1 MFKDKNLVKYYK
13 KFGLLLM
20 IGMLADILVDY
31 VQLYIPQFLGEVVE
45 IVGSNPAAVME
56 DISGIIKSIL
66 IMAVALVSG
75 SMALHALHDPV
86 RFDDDRSVTAARYVP
101 ES

>member
-56 DISGIIKSIL
+56 EDRKS
-66 IMAVALVSG
+66 VV
-75 SMALHALHDPV
+75 
-86 RFDDDRSVTAARYVP
+86 
-101 ES
+101 